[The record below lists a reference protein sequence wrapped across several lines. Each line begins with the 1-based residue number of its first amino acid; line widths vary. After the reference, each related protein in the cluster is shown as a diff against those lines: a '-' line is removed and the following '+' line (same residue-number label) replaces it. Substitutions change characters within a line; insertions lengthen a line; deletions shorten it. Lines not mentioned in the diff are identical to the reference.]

1 MPYKHE
7 YTKTL
12 LPRDLDRRVKLTEQD
27 KIDIKKLIDYTL
39 LSNQDIATMFW
50 VSRKTIYLIRNPLQA
65 KKENEAYKIRR
76 LDWRYYNKDK
86 HTKSIKDLR
95 RYKQKNLDKLL

>member
-27 KIDIKKLIDYTL
+27 KIDIKKLIDDTL
-39 LSNQDIATMFW
+39 LSNQDIATMF
-50 VSRKTIYLIRNPLQA
+50 
-65 KKENEAYKIRR
+65 
-76 LDWRYYNKDK
+76 
-86 HTKSIKDLR
+86 
-95 RYKQKNLDKLL
+95 